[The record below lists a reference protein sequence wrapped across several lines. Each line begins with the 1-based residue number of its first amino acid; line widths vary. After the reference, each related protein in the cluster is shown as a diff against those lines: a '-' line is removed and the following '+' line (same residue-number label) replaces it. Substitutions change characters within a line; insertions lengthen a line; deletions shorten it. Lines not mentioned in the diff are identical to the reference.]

1 MKRQITFAMFA
12 VALSAGTLAAQSG
25 GMQDKPH
32 DMGKMSMD
40 SMPADRTYTGCLQT
54 GSAPGSF
61 ILKNAEPMAEESMD
75 QMAKPNERMKGKMMS
90 ATLSLTGTSVDF
102 KKHLGQRV
110 TVVGS
115 PAPAMSDAMG
125 KKPSAFTVKTLK
137 TTAKS
142 CS

>member
-1 MKRQITFAMFA
+1 MNREITFAMFA

-25 GMQDKPH
+25 GMKDKPH
-32 DMGKMSMD
+32 DLGKMSMER
-40 SMPADRTYTGCLQT
+40 MPADSTYTGCLRA

-61 ILKNAEPMAEESMD
+61 ILKNAEPMTEKSMD
-75 QMAKPNERMKGKMMS
+75 QMAKTNDGMGDRMMP

-102 KKHLGQRV
+102 KKHVGQKV

-115 PAPAMSDAMG
+115 SAPAMKDAMG
-125 KKPSAFTVKTLK
+125 KEQFAFTVKTLK